1 MPAETPDNSSGY
13 IFDSESAAEM
23 ARLMKQDR
31 ILTRGMGGIFPPHVD
46 ISDVRDILDIAC
58 GPGGWALDVA
68 HAYRD
73 KQVVGIDIS
82 KLVIQYARAQAKV
95 QWADNASFK
104 IMDIR
109 QPFAFE
115 DNSFDLIN
123 ARLLFGVLP
132 RTAWPNML
140 QECLRIN
147 RPGGL
152 IRLTESELPLT
163 NSPAFEL
170 LASKFAEALYKGGHS
185 FSVDG
190 RHIGITPV
198 LGHLL
203 RAAGYQRV
211 RTEGY
216 IIDCSAGAEAYESCY
231 ENFEIGLRLAQPLI
245 VDKFKL
251 MKAEDFEETYQRVL
265 LEMGSSDFCG
275 TWPLLSAWGEKP

>member
-1 MPAETPDNSSGY
+1 MPAETPDNGSGY
-13 IFDSESAAEM
+13 VFDSESATEM

-31 ILTRGMGGIFPPHVD
+31 ILTRGMGGIFPPYVD
-46 ISDVRDILDIAC
+46 ISDVHDILDIAC

-104 IMDIR
+104 IMDVR
-109 QPFAFE
+109 QPLDFA
-115 DNSFDLIN
+115 DASFDLIN
-123 ARLLFGVLP
+123 ARFLFGVLP
-132 RTAWPNML
+132 RMVWPKML
-140 QECLRIN
+140 QQCLRIN

-152 IRLTESELPLT
+152 IRLTECEMPLT

-170 LASKFAEALYKGGHS
+170 LSSKFVEALHKGGHS

-190 RHIGITPV
+190 RHVGITPV

-203 RAAGYQRV
+203 REAGYQRV
-211 RTEGY
+211 RTGGY
-216 IIDCSAGAEAYESCY
+216 TIDCSTGTEAYESCT
-231 ENFEIGLRLAQPLI
+231 EDFAIAFRMAQPLL
-245 VDKFKL
+245 VDKLHL
-251 MKAEDFEETYQRVL
+251 MKAEDFEEVYQRL
-265 LEMGSSDFCG
+265 LVEMNSSDFCAV
-275 TWPLLSAWGEKP
+275 WCLLSAWGEKP